1 MLLLLLLVLENA
13 DVLLLSSLFL
23 LCLIS
28 LSFEEIAAAKGSSR
42 AAMVETSPTF
52 QTTTRPLSSPEA
64 RRRDADAWGSLELL
78 FGCQAMAVTLEPR
91 WLPVRDATCVR
102 RLTYEVDVVVVMGSW

>member
-1 MLLLLLLVLENA
+1 MLVLENA
-13 DVLLLSSLFL
+13 DVLLLSSLFFMCL
-23 LCLIS
+23 LS
-28 LSFEEIAAAKGSSR
+28 LSLLEVAAARGSSR

-52 QTTTRPLSSPEA
+52 QTTTLPLSSPEA

-78 FGCQAMAVTLEPR
+78 FGCQAIAVTLEPR

-102 RLTYEVDVVVVMGSW
+102 QLTCEVEAVMGSW